1 MLKEESLKKLQSEK
15 LVSMPNLNS
24 LMKISLGLIFF
35 TLLST
40 ALVYAEVFST
50 DNVSIDDDL
59 TFTIFEN
66 AYLENNT
73 VNFDKTM
80 VSVNPGDFIVI
91 VNNDVV
97 SHSFVSGIS
106 NSNNEGKINYADFI
120 ICELGEKISP
130 ETNKFTD
137 DNLCDFN
144 KDNRII
150 TTEISPGSS
159 MTFSIDD
166 IGTYRLVDPAYPWLE
181 LLMYSFPKSET
192 IDDDSKT
199 IEITPPVI
207 YTESISIETGFVD
220 VDDTSFQ
227 FPYTVTG
234 MTISE
239 IESDTESMSLIFYV
253 DVDDSSGKLDVTF
266 DRSFFDS
273 IYDGVDDEFFVLA
286 DGDETSSTELQ
297 TTSNNRSLSI
307 DVPYGTE
314 ELEIIGSEFNILKEI
329 LSIPVIETPV
339 IETPVIETPVI
350 ETPVIETPVIETVST
365 NECGPGT
372 ILENNVCVL
381 DERCGP
387 GTILENNVCVL
398 DSATTPTSTS
408 STSPSSN
415 KEIIVS
421 FSIAFAIAGVI
432 GIILAL
438 IAKAHKKKN

>member
-1 MLKEESLKKLQSEK
+1 MLKEKTLQSLQSEK
-15 LVSMPNLNS
+15 LMPKPSLNS
-24 LMKISLGLIFF
+24 LMKISIGLICF
-35 TLLST
+35 TILST
-40 ALVYAEVFST
+40 GLVYAEVFST
-50 DNVSIDDDL
+50 DNVSRDVDL

-66 AYLENNT
+66 AYLESNT

-80 VSVNPGDFIVI
+80 VSTNPGDFVII

-97 SHSFVSGIS
+97 SHSFVSGTS
-106 NSNNEGKINYADFI
+106 NANNEGKIKYDDFL
-120 ICELGEKISP
+120 ICEFDPNDSS
-130 ETNKFTD
+130 THSNQN
-137 DNLCDFN
+137 DNNPCDFN
-144 KDNRII
+144 KDNRISI
-150 TTEISPGSS
+150 TEISPGNSAS
-159 MTFSIDD
+159 FSIDET
-166 IGTYRLVDPAYPWLE
+166 GTYRLIDTDYPWLE
-181 LLMYSFPKSET
+181 LLVYSFPKSET
-192 IDDDSKT
+192 IDDDSIT
-199 IEITPPVI
+199 IEITPPVT
-207 YTESISIETGFVD
+207 YTESISLETGFVD
-220 VDDTSFQ
+220 VDNTSFQ

-234 MTISE
+234 MTITE

-253 DVDDSSGKLDVTF
+253 DVVDSSGKLDVTF

-286 DGDETSSTELQ
+286 DGDETSSMEIQ

-329 LSIPVIETPV
+329 SSIPVIETPV

-350 ETPVIETPVIETVST
+350 ETPVIETPVIETITT

-387 GTILENNVCVL
+387 GTILENNVCIL
-398 DSATTPTSTS
+398 DSTVTTTSTS

>member
-1 MLKEESLKKLQSEK
+1 MLKEKTLQSLQSEK
-15 LVSMPNLNS
+15 LMPKPSLNS
-24 LMKISLGLIFF
+24 LMKISIGLIFF
-35 TLLST
+35 TILST
-40 ALVYAEVFST
+40 GLVYAEVFST
-50 DNVSIDDDL
+50 DNVSRGGDL

-66 AYLENNT
+66 AYLESNT

-80 VSVNPGDFIVI
+80 VSTNPGDFVII

-97 SHSFVSGIS
+97 SHSFVSGTS
-106 NSNNEGKINYADFI
+106 NANNEGKIKYDDFL
-120 ICELGEKISP
+120 ICEFDPNDSS
-130 ETNKFTD
+130 THSNQN
-137 DNLCDFN
+137 DNNPCDFN
-144 KDNRII
+144 KDNRISI
-150 TTEISPGSS
+150 TEISPGNSAS
-159 MTFSIDD
+159 FSIDET
-166 IGTYRLVDPAYPWLE
+166 GTYRLIDTDYPWLE
-181 LLMYSFPKSET
+181 LLVYSFPKSET
-192 IDDDSKT
+192 IDDDSIT
-199 IEITPPVI
+199 IEITPPVT
-207 YTESISIETGFVD
+207 YTESISLETGFVD
-220 VDDTSFQ
+220 VDNTSFQ

-234 MTISE
+234 MTITE

-253 DVDDSSGKLDVTF
+253 DVVDSSGKLDVTF

-286 DGDETSSTELQ
+286 DGDETSSMEIQ

-329 LSIPVIETPV
+329 SSIPVIETPV

-350 ETPVIETPVIETVST
+350 ETVAT

-387 GTILENNVCVL
+387 GTILENNVCIL
-398 DSATTPTSTS
+398 DSTVTTTSTS